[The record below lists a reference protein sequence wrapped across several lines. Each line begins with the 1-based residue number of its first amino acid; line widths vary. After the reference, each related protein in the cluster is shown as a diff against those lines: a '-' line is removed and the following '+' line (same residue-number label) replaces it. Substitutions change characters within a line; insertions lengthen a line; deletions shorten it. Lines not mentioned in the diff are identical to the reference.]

1 MKIVQAVYFLSS
13 KAGKFKNL
21 DQNSEKK
28 SEYCHFSQRNHQK
41 KLKRLKFYRDFKDV
55 WKRRTQSPSEYYCPE
70 DLETFDTET
79 ETGFTESQEAIEDF
93 INQQKSANTN
103 KKTATD
109 MNTLFHYM
117 EAYMVYSEVYSDT

>member
-1 MKIVQAVYFLSS
+1 MY
-13 KAGKFKNL
+13 
-21 DQNSEKK
+21 EW
-28 SEYCHFSQRNHQK
+28 R
-41 KLKRLKFYRDFKDV
+41 
-55 WKRRTQSPSEYYCPE
+55 RRTQSPSEYYCPE